1 MNNVAALREED
12 RKTEKEKYKYLFPG
26 VILATLGYNPAHNT
40 ALINFTLSEK
50 DISQPQHLNTSI
62 SINVISTKIDIRIN
76 ISISI
81 RLT

>member
-1 MNNVAALREED
+1 MNNFAALREED
-12 RKTEKEKYKYLFPG
+12 RKTEKKYKYLFPG

-50 DISQPQHLNTSI
+50 DISQPQHVNTSI

-81 RLT
+81 GLT